1 MPTFGALCFHSRQA
15 IEADNQFSNTFG
27 DRVYTAW
34 HDPVGI
40 DYVRA
45 DADDLHIATQYGTLP
60 QDVPIRVFLC
70 YVAGECE
77 TSHPIRQDWQAFVR
91 MHGVKGH
98 VSTTTAAV
106 VADLMRTLR
115 RAVMDGPLLTDE
127 SINSYRLAQGRDP
140 LMTVAPP
147 DGMMDERIGATDV
160 TWRQVFEGLDP
171 DVQVHVVDSR
181 TGYRPTPTGTAA
193 AGIEPTREN
202 SFLTYRRNRELHGN
216 MVTRRQ
222 QESAA
227 ARARD
232 LQRSIWVIDWQATET
247 WTCPGPDGEPVHWV
261 HSQLE
266 MKHLWDTICWC
277 VTNVVNLFNQYH
289 NQPGDTLRILAA
301 KRWLSAQ
308 PAFRALV
315 QEAIRR
321 RMTFPKDV
329 FQFLRNYLLPP
340 ETTEIAVSPPWA
352 DPAASYQNDA
362 LAAFADAPLQIPEE
376 VNPLVEFGRD
386 FRDIT
391 ID

>member
-1 MPTFGALCFHSRQA
+1 MPTFGALCFHSQQA
-15 IEADNQFSNTFG
+15 LNAASQLENAFG
-27 DRVYTAW
+27 YHVYTEW
-34 HDPVGI
+34 REPVGV
-40 DYVRA
+40 DYIRT
-45 DADDLHIATQYGTLP
+45 DADDIHVATQYGAVP
-60 QDVPIRVFLC
+60 QYIPIRVFLC
-70 YVAGECE
+70 FIEMEGRAEAQFQQIWREFIGV
-77 TSHPIRQDWQAFVR
+77 
-91 MHGVKGH
+91 HGVKGH
-98 VSTTTAAV
+98 VSDATTTV
-106 VADLMRTLR
+106 IDDLRRTLQ
-115 RAVMDGPLLTDE
+115 AEMDNRNQPG
-127 SINSYRLAQGRDP
+127 
-140 LMTVAPP
+140 
-147 DGMMDERIGATDV
+147 MDERIGATDV

-171 DVQVHVVDSR
+171 DVQVHVVDSL
-181 TGYRPTPTGTAA
+181 TGYRPTPTGAAA

-202 SFLTYRRNRELHGN
+202 SFLTHRRNRELYGN

-227 ARARD
+227 ARTRD

-340 ETTEIAVSPPWA
+340 EATEIAVSPPWA